1 VPGGGGG
8 MGGRG
13 AYAKSRGGAEG
24 EGGGEGGT
32 SEYLCRKAPLTKT
45 SPGAFSSTFWMTP
58 QLSALALQ
66 NSLSMAVMPLLTRMR
81 AAKVANESPP
91 RKMGTLKV

>member
-1 VPGGGGG
+1 MPGGGGG

-13 AYAKSRGGAEG
+13 AYAKSRGGGEG

-58 QLSALALQ
+58 QLSALASQ
-66 NSLSMAVMPLLTRMR
+66 KSLFMAVMPLRTRMR

-91 RKMGTLKV
+91 LKMGTLKV

>member
-1 VPGGGGG
+1 MPGGGGG

-13 AYAKSRGGAEG
+13 LYAKMRGGAEG

-32 SEYLCRKAPLTKT
+32 SEYLCRKAPFTKT

-66 NSLSMAVMPLLTRMR
+66 NSLSMAVIPP
-81 AAKVANESPP
+81 AKVWLRA
-91 RKMGTLKV
+91 RARVCVCVRVLV

>member
-13 AYAKSRGGAEG
+13 AYAKRRGGAEG

-58 QLSALALQ
+58 QLSALSLQ
-66 NSLSMAVMPLLTRMR
+66 NFVSMAVMPPATKGL
-81 AAKVANESPP
+81 
-91 RKMGTLKV
+91 